1 MKKILNVIS
10 LFVLVFSLCLV
21 LCGCGS
27 SKDDKTIVVGT
38 MSQPGEPI
46 LNSVKEK
53 LEAKG
58 YKLEIKLF
66 SDFNTPNIAL
76 AEGSIDANLFQHEPY
91 LINYNNANKTN
102 LYCAA
107 LLYDCVYGG
116 YSKKGI
122 QSVNDIPEN
131 AKITIANDSSNMKRC
146 LLILEAAGLIEL
158 NELPDTLNATDV
170 NSYLKVNSKNLV
182 ITPIATNMIAASL
195 NDEDVYL
202 GLVNAT
208 FAIAAG
214 LTSNELICKEEDP
227 EHVNANIVACRD
239 EDKNSEKIKVL
250 IEALTSEDTAEFINN
265 QFSGTIIPYFVSR
278 LED

>member
-1 MKKILNVIS
+1 MKRILNVIS
-10 LFVLVFSLCLV
+10 LFVLVLGLCLA
-21 LCGCGS
+21 LCGCES
-27 SKDDKTIVVGT
+27 NDEKTIVVGT
-38 MSQPGEPI
+38 MAQPGEPI
-46 LNSVKEK
+46 LNYIKEK
-53 LEAKG
+53 VEEKG
-58 YKLEIKLF
+58 YKLEIKPF

-76 AEGSIDANLFQHEPY
+76 TEGSIDANLFQHEPY
-91 LINYNNANKTN
+91 LNNYNNANNTD

-122 QSVNDIPEN
+122 KSVDEIPEN
-131 AKITIANDSSNMKRC
+131 AKVTIANDSSNMKRC
-146 LLILEAAGLIEL
+146 LLILEAVGLIEL

-170 NSYLKVNSKNLV
+170 NKYVKVNSKNLN
-182 ITPIATNMIAASL
+182 ITPTATNMIAASL

-214 LTSNELICKEEDP
+214 LTNNELICQEEDP
-227 EHVNANIVACRD
+227 EHVNANIVACRS

-250 IEALTSEDTAEFINN
+250 IEALTSDDTATFIEN
-265 QFSGTIIPYFVSR
+265 QFQGTIIPYFVSR
-278 LED
+278 LEN